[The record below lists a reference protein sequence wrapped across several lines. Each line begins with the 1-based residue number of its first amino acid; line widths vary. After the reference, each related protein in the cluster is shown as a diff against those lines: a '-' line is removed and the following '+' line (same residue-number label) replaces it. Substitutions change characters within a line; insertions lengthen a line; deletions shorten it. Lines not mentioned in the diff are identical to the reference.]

1 MRMEYLRWAIT
12 GSGGFSRGM
21 PFSSVGLG
29 VAHVITVDLRGQV
42 VRHCGRGIAGKF
54 ACKAHTLWPGAP
66 PKPEAIWRDT
76 RAKSGVAPGHKRFF
90 PASALLVVFMVLFL
104 SFQVLVWC

>member
-1 MRMEYLRWAIT
+1 MVRASGSSMRMEYLRWAIT

-54 ACKAHTLWPGAP
+54 ACKAHTLWPGATAEARRDFGVILA
-66 PKPEAIWRDT
+66 PKVGSLPAT
-76 RAKSGVAPGHKRFF
+76 KGFF
-90 PASALLVVFMVLFL
+90 PRPH
-104 SFQVLVWC
+104 C